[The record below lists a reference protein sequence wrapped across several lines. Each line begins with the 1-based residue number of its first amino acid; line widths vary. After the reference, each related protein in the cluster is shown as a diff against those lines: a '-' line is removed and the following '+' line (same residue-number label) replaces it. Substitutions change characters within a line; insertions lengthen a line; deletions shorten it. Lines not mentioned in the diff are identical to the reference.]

1 MNKCNNQPV
10 ITLKTTHK
18 QGGREFTI
26 MIQKESEG
34 GYSGQCLEIP
44 GAISQGETL
53 GELKK
58 NMREAI
64 QLSVEY
70 LKDKAKSEN
79 KKIVKISA

>member
-1 MNKCNNQPV
+1 M
-10 ITLKTTHK
+10 KTTQK
-18 QGGREFTI
+18 QGDREFTI
-26 MIQKESEG
+26 SIQKEPEG

-53 GELKK
+53 SELKD

-64 QLSVEY
+64 QLSLEY

>member
-1 MNKCNNQPV
+1 M
-10 ITLKTTHK
+10 KTTHK
-18 QGGREFTI
+18 EGDREFTI
-26 MIQKESEG
+26 SIQKESEG

-53 GELKK
+53 SELKD

-64 QLSVEY
+64 QLSLEY